1 MVALVVLAAALL
13 ALLGF
18 GFGGGGGG
26 GGGGP
31 CCLAAAALTVAPAPS
46 SLPPLGDPLG
56 ELVGGGGRIGSLM
69 QELGGGRLALPSRD
83 GPFGALSP
91 PGTPIVVAAPASVSC
106 EF

>member
-1 MVALVVLAAALL
+1 MVLAAALL

-46 SLPPLGDPLG
+46 SLPPLG

-69 QELGGGRLALPSRD
+69 QELGDGRLALPSRD